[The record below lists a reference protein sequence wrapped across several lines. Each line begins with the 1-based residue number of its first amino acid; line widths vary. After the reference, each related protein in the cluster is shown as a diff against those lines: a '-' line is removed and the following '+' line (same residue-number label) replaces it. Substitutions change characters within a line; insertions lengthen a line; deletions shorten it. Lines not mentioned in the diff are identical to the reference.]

1 MPERPAMLIQ
11 LAITGLLVALLPL
24 AIVWVSGDA
33 DKFRKLAWVTAFL
46 AFDLILVGGFTRL
59 SDSGLGCPDWPGC
72 YGHANPFQADT
83 HIAAA
88 EALLPGGPVT
98 VVKAWIEMLHRY
110 FAMAIG
116 VLITALVVIAWRR
129 WWRSQRSDR
138 RFAPWYPTMLL
149 GYVCLVG
156 AFGALTVTQKL
167 QPLFVTGHLIL
178 ALGLFALLVW
188 QVARLASHEAVAP
201 AALSLRGPATVVGI
215 LLLVQ
220 IALGGWVSS
229 NYAVLACSEFPLCQG
244 ALVPTMDFAHGFTLW
259 RKLGMTGNGDYLPFA
274 ALTAIHWTHRLF
286 AFVVA
291 AAILWLAHKALRVD
305 GLRRTARWLLLAL
318 ALQFSTGILT
328 VYLSWPLLLALAH
341 NGGAAL
347 LVLLMTMLNYKAR
360 IPAHPV
366 STPASVPR
374 MPTAL
379 KSR

>member
-1 MPERPAMLIQ
+1 MLIQ
-11 LAITGLLVALLPL
+11 LAIIGLLVALLPL
-24 AIVWVSGDA
+24 AIVWVSGDP

-72 YGHANPFQADT
+72 YGHANPFQAST
-83 HIAAA
+83 QIAAA
-88 EALLPGGPVT
+88 EAALPDGPVT
-98 VVKAWIEMLHRY
+98 VIKAWIEMLHRY

-116 VLITALVVIAWRR
+116 VLITALAVIAWRR
-129 WWRSQRSDR
+129 WWRSKRSDM
-138 RFAPWYPTMLL
+138 RFAPWIPTLL
-149 GYVCLVG
+149 LAYVCLVG

-178 ALGLFALLVW
+178 ALGLFAMLVW
-188 QVARLASHEAVAP
+188 QAARLATHEQVAP
-201 AALSLRGPATVVGI
+201 AALSLRKPAMIVGL

-229 NYAVLACSEFPLCQG
+229 NYAVLACTEFPLCQG
-244 ALVPTMDFAHGFTLW
+244 VWVPPMDFAHGYTLW
-259 RKLGMTGNGDYLPFA
+259 RKLGMTGDGAYLPFA

-291 AAILWLAHKALRVD
+291 VAMLWLAHKALRID
-305 GLRRTARWLLLAL
+305 GLQKTARWLLLAL
-318 ALQFSTGILT
+318 GLQFVTGILT

-347 LVLLMTMLNYKAR
+347 LVLLMTMLNYKAL
-360 IPAHPV
+360 IPACSV
-366 STPASVPR
+366 STPTSAARVPT
-374 MPTAL
+374 PL